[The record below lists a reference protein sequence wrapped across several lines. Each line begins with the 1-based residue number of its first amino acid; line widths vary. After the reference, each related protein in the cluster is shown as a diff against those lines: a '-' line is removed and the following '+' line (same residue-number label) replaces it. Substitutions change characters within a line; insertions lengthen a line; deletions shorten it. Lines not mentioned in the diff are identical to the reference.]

1 MKLDVKAFIIVINLI
16 LHAKSGY
23 AISENAHFQQGNN
36 KIEASFQ
43 QPAIEGT
50 SASSLLKKMLS
61 SYPTI
66 KAAEIGKDSSDDMIV
81 AAKLRYLPEL
91 STDLQHHW
99 SKTEKGEPQRVIR
112 LESTLW
118 DNGLTSRH
126 VDEANIE
133 KRIADEKISLVI
145 IQLSQQFIKSWY
157 QLRTGLQIIN
167 VYNKKLD
174 NLEMYN
180 GMMQRR
186 AAGGLSSYSDL
197 QQIESRIQQVKVE
210 LTQSRKDV
218 NNATRRLNQLTSQEI
233 DIENIS
239 FAGDYKHV
247 DISAYNYLF
256 HEKFASE
263 ILDSEPEIKLAE
275 LQLESDMNR
284 VEKEIAATKPQV
296 YARLDQNVNNSND
309 STVYVGVRFNSSPG
323 FSNQFEIAARQKKIY
338 EQKEYILEAR
348 LKENE
353 VNMVDVDTVRNQ
365 YERISSLK
373 KAVILSHEVLS
384 SYERQFTAGRKSW
397 LDLLNA
403 VNEHTQSQVAL
414 VRAEG
419 ECLEAL
425 SRLMLRHSLTN
436 FIKTFDNFS

>member
-1 MKLDVKAFIIVINLI
+1 MKLDVKTVLIILNCT
-16 LHAKSGY
+16 LHVKSGY
-23 AISENAHFQQGNN
+23 AFSQNDYLRKGNN
-36 KIEASFQ
+36 EAEILFQ
-43 QPAIEGT
+43 QPATDGA
-50 SASSLLKKMLS
+50 SASFLLKKMLS
-61 SYPTI
+61 SYPAI

-81 AAKLRYLPEL
+81 AARLRYLPEL
-91 STDLQHHW
+91 STDMQHHW
-99 SKTEKGEPQRVIR
+99 SKKEKGEPQRVVR

-118 DNGLTSRH
+118 DNGLTSRQ

-133 KRIADEKISLVI
+133 KKIADQKISLVI

-157 QLRTGLQIIN
+157 QLRTGIQIMN

-186 AAGGLSSYSDL
+186 SVGGLSSYSDL
-197 QQIESRIQQVKVE
+197 RQIESRIQQVKVE
-210 LTQSRKDV
+210 LTQLRKDV
-218 NNATRRLNQLTSQEI
+218 NNAARRLNQLASQEI

-239 FAGDYKHV
+239 FAGGYKHIELS
-247 DISAYNYLF
+247 DYNYFF
-256 HEKFASE
+256 HEKFTSE
-263 ILDSEPEIKLAE
+263 ILNSEPEIKLAE

-284 VEKEIAATKPQV
+284 VEKESAATKPQV

-323 FSNQFEIAARQKKIY
+323 FSNQFEIAAKQKKIY
-338 EQKEYILEAR
+338 EQKEYVLETR

-353 VNMVDVDTVRNQ
+353 VIMVDVDTVRNQ
-365 YERISSLK
+365 YEHILSLK
-373 KAVILSHEVLS
+373 KAVILSQEVLS

-419 ECLEAL
+419 ECLEAI
-425 SRLMLRHSLTN
+425 SRLMLRHSFTN
-436 FIKTFDNFS
+436 FIKTFDNLS